1 MSSHASPLQ
10 QEDCEQHNDDQKGVK
25 AKLDPLTNL
34 RTIENSPGTDKLTIV
49 EPKRPVSFWL
59 MLISIVQAEVGAERY
74 CVLT

>member
-1 MSSHASPLQ
+1 M
-10 QEDCEQHNDDQKGVK
+10 
-25 AKLDPLTNL
+25 KLDPLTNL

-59 MLISIVQAEVGAERY
+59 MLISIVQAKVGAERY